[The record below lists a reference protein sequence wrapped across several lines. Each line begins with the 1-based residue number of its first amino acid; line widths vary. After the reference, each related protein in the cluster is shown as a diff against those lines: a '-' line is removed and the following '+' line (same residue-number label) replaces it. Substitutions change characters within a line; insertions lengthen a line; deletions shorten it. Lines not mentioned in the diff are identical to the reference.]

1 MNKLDRPLLA
11 MLNYLDEPHEADA
24 FVALVIDDAQTG
36 EVRVSG
42 YEVCRATA
50 DLGELANLKGRDAT
64 RMAAETVV
72 GSFLQDDHEE
82 ALKAAVALC
91 HFAQNSYLV
100 VHASLGDDGEIATI
114 SLKAIKAP
122 DFQSASDLL
131 ADYAKAFTTS
141 GDRLN

>member
-11 MLNYLDEPHEADA
+11 MLNYLDEPHDADA
-24 FVALVIDDAQTG
+24 FVAVVIEDVQSG

-42 YEVCRATA
+42 YEVCRAKA
-50 DLGELANLKGRDAT
+50 ELGELANLKGGDAT
-64 RMAAETVV
+64 RMAAETLIS
-72 GSFLQDDHEE
+72 SFEQDDHEE

-100 VHASLGDDGEIATI
+100 VHAFIGDDGEIATI

>member
-36 EVRVSG
+36 EVSG
-42 YEVCRATA
+42 YEVCRAKA

-100 VHASLGDDGEIATI
+100 VHASIGDDSEIATI
-114 SLKAIKAP
+114 SLQAIKAP

-131 ADYAKAFTTS
+131 ADYAKAFTIDR
-141 GDRLN
+141 DRLN

>member
-24 FVALVIDDAQTG
+24 FVALVVDDVRTG
-36 EVRVSG
+36 DVRVSG
-42 YEVCRATA
+42 YEVCRSTA
-50 DLGELANLKGRDAT
+50 DLGQLTNLKGRDAT

-72 GSFLQDDHEE
+72 ASFLQDDHEE

-91 HFAQNSYLV
+91 HFAQNSFLV
-100 VHASLGDDGEIATI
+100 VHAFIGDDGDITTI

-131 ADYAKAFTTS
+131 ADYAKAFTTGS
-141 GDRLN
+141 DRLN